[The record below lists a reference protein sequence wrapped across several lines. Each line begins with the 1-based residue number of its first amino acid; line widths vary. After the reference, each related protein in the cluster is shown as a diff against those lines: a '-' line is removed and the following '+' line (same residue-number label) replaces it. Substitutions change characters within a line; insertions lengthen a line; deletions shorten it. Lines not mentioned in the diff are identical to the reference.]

1 MQTGPKGGVS
11 GFWRYWNLT
20 HHSVG
25 DGLISLLA
33 HNGKHNLVD
42 YRFDMWSEIGLNL
55 AIWFVTLMLP
65 RFHI

>member
-20 HHSVG
+20 HHSGG

-33 HNGKHNLVD
+33 HNRRHNLVD
-42 YRFDMWSEIGLNL
+42 YRFDMWNSIVLNL
-55 AIWFVTLMLP
+55 AIRFVMLMLP
-65 RFHI
+65 LPPI

>member
-20 HHSVG
+20 RHSRR
-25 DGLISLLA
+25 DGLIPLLV

-42 YRFDMWSEIGLNL
+42 DRFDMCY
-55 AIWFVTLMLP
+55 
-65 RFHI
+65 

>member
-1 MQTGPKGGVS
+1 MQTGPEGGVS
-11 GFWRYWNLT
+11 GFWGYWNLT
-20 HHSVG
+20 HHSRG

-55 AIWFVTLMLP
+55 PIWFETIIATIAWV
-65 RFHI
+65 